1 MKQGEIWDSYF
12 DPVEGNEQAGRRPAV
27 IVSGN
32 AVNDNLNA
40 VIVCPISS
48 SIKNYEGN
56 LILEPSSKNGLKQ
69 RSEVIIFHIRAVSK
83 RRLRK
88 KLGSISKHD
97 LQSLRAGISDILR
110 Y

>member
-12 DPVEGNEQAGRRPAV
+12 DRVEGSAQAGRRPAV
-27 IVSGN
+27 IVSGDV
-32 AVNDNLNA
+32 VNDNLNV
-40 VIVCPISS
+40 VIVCPLSS

-56 LILEPSSKNGLKQ
+56 LILEPSSINGLKK
-69 RSEVIIFHIRAVSK
+69 RSEVMIFHIRSIPK

-88 KLGSISKHD
+88 KLGSISKHE
-97 LQSLRAGISDILR
+97 LQSLRDGISDILR